1 MNTFAQI
8 LMFVG
13 AFFMFVAAL
22 GVFRMPDIYMRLH
35 ANTKSATFGVF
46 FLLLG
51 AAIHFWDFSI
61 TARAV
66 AIMVFLFI
74 TAPVAAHM
82 IGRAAYISG
91 APLWEGTLSDELKGK
106 YDPKTHELNET
117 LKTDDAQAKAALEKR
132 TKTKRAG
139 NR

>member
-1 MNTFAQI
+1 MNIFSQI
-8 LMFVG
+8 LIFVG

-22 GVFRMPDIYMRLH
+22 GVFRLPDLYMRLH
-35 ANTKSATFGVF
+35 ANTKSATFGTF

-66 AIMVFLFI
+66 AIMIFLFA
-74 TAPVAAHM
+74 TAPAAGHM

-91 APLWEGTLSDELKGK
+91 APLWEGTLSDDLKGK
-106 YDPKTHELNET
+106 YDPKTHELTEPP
-117 LKTDDAQAKAALEKR
+117 LTDDPPAKAALEK
-132 TKTKRAG
+132 
-139 NR
+139 